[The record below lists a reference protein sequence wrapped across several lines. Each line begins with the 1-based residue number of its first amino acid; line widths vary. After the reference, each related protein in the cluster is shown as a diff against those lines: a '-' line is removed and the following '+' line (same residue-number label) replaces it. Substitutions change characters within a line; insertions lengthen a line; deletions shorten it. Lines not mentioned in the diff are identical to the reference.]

1 VAAVIPLMRETHESS
16 QLPVVVAG
24 LVAGA
29 VALLTGFAMKRALRV
44 REVVIITG
52 FVVLG
57 LFMRLWSVAPLGRPR
72 FESAPVFDVPWASD
86 LRARL
91 VEAASSLP
99 SMGNQLVPGLAVGD
113 TSLVSPDLDA
123 DMKVVSL
130 THLVAVSGAN
140 CAVITAGVIAV
151 VALCG
156 GGRWMRALAAST
168 ALALFV
174 IVVGPQPSVIRA
186 TVMAIILLVAVSSG
200 HPSRGVPVLGIAV
213 FVLLLVDPTWA
224 LNIGFTLSVFAT
236 AALLLLAVPIAQRLE
251 RWMPRWLATVIAI
264 PLAAELACQP
274 VIALLAPGL
283 PTYGIVANVLAAPA
297 APIATVTGLVAALVL
312 PISQPVG
319 MLLAWLCWIPA
330 QWIANVASICAHLPF
345 ARLMWPG
352 GLSGVLISVV
362 LSGALVVLLIWAR
375 GRRIAAVI
383 VVLTLGVSLTTTVVS
398 QSWRRIGMPQDWL
411 IAACDV
417 AQGDAFIVRSSAES
431 RSVMLIDTGR
441 DENLLRRCL
450 DDLGIDRIELLVLT
464 HYDQDHVG
472 AYKVVL
478 GRVTRALVG
487 KPVDESEEAIV
498 RDLETSGAVVSVG
511 HAGVHGNLDDEAFR
525 WRALW
530 PTSKHPDMQTG
541 NPGSL
546 VIRAEWP
553 RVDANEPPL
562 SAMFLGDLDEDA
574 QRALLSS
581 TAIRPA
587 TVVKVA
593 HHGSADQYDRLYLQ
607 LRARL
612 ALVSVGADNGYGH
625 PTDRSLGILAQ
636 SGTAVARTDLHGLVL
651 VRRVADTTG
660 HRLEVWTER

>member
-1 VAAVIPLMRETHESS
+1 M
-16 QLPVVVAG
+16 
-24 LVAGA
+24 
-29 VALLTGFAMKRALRV
+29 F
-44 REVVIITG
+44 
-52 FVVLG
+52 
-57 LFMRLWSVAPLGRPR
+57 
-72 FESAPVFDVPWASD
+72 
-86 LRARL
+86 
-91 VEAASSLP
+91 
-99 SMGNQLVPGLAVGD
+99 
-113 TSLVSPDLDA
+113 
-123 DMKVVSL
+123 
-130 THLVAVSGAN
+130 
-140 CAVITAGVIAV
+140 
-151 VALCG
+151 
-156 GGRWMRALAAST
+156 
-168 ALALFV
+168 
-174 IVVGPQPSVIRA
+174 
-186 TVMAIILLVAVSSG
+186 
-200 HPSRGVPVLGIAV
+200 
-213 FVLLLVDPTWA
+213 
-224 LNIGFTLSVFAT
+224 
-236 AALLLLAVPIAQRLE
+236 
-251 RWMPRWLATVIAI
+251 
-264 PLAAELACQP
+264 
-274 VIALLAPGL
+274 
-283 PTYGIVANVLAAPA
+283 
-297 APIATVTGLVAALVL
+297 
-312 PISQPVG
+312 
-319 MLLAWLCWIPA
+319 LAWLCWIPA

-345 ARLMWPG
+345 ARLLWPG
-352 GLSGVLISVV
+352 GLTGVLISVV
-362 LSGALVVLLIWAR
+362 LSGALVVVLIWAR
-375 GRRIAAVI
+375 ARRVAAVI

-417 AQGDAFIVRSSAES
+417 AQGDALVIRPSAES

-441 DENLLRRCL
+441 DEDLLRRCL

-478 GRVTRALVG
+478 GRVTQALVG

-498 RDLETSGAVVSVG
+498 RDLENNGADVSVG
-511 HAGVHGNLDDEAFR
+511 QAGVHGNLDDEAFQ

-530 PTSKHPDMQTG
+530 PTSRHPAMQTG

-636 SGTAVARTDLHGLVL
+636 SGTTVARTDLHGLVL
-651 VRRVADTTG
+651 VRRADDTTG